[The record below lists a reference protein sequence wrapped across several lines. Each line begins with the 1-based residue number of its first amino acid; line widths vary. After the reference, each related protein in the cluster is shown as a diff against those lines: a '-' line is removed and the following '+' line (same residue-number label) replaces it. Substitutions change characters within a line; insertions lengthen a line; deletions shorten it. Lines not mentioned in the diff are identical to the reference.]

1 MAILNP
7 HLSVPR
13 HTIYAGRALLV
24 NLISAP
30 TEEDMS
36 AFESGLNRRRFLKA
50 LGTAAAAASVS
61 TKGFTEPPNAV
72 CIVVDP
78 SDDVATTQP
87 VRWAIDYLAQALR
100 DRGVVVTKGTRPE
113 DSPERSFCIF
123 AAGANSATGRRILRE
138 ANVSMPDAP
147 EALGLVTTSHQG
159 LPALLACGHD
169 TRGLL
174 YALTELA
181 DLAQYASDTTPALE
195 SVETNIE
202 QPANQVRSINRLFCS
217 DVEDKPWYN
226 DRAMWPAYFD
236 LLVTQRFNR
245 FNLAFGIGYD
255 FIRKVTD
262 AYFLFT
268 YPFLLNV
275 PGYQVRVP
283 QLPDEERD
291 RNLEMLRYISEQ
303 CVMRGLE
310 FYVGLWMH
318 GYEWID
324 SPNANYTI
332 EGLDRNLH
340 GPYCRDA
347 VRILLQQVPN
357 IHGLTFRIHGES
369 GVAEGNFEFWRTVFD
384 GVATCGRPVQIDMH
398 PKGMSQQ
405 MIDVALGT
413 KQPVSVSPKF
423 WGEHMG
429 MTYHQADIRKIE
441 KPRSENKPGLMALS
455 EGTRSFLRYGYGDL
469 LNQDRKWT
477 VVHRIWPGTQRIL
490 IWGDPAFAAGYSK
503 AFSFCGSNGV
513 EIMEP
518 LSFKGRRGSGHAGS
532 RCGYVD
538 KTLDP
543 RWDWQKFDYSTR
555 IWGRLLYNPETK
567 PIVWQRWL
575 QRQFGPGSKPIEMAL
590 ANVSRILPIVTTAHA
605 PSAGNNM
612 YWPELYFNQSMV
624 DAEHFQPYF
633 DTFAPRVFGNASP
646 FDPEM
651 FLSINEYAEELLN
664 ADVSGKYSPVE
675 VAQWIEDL
683 AEAGRKALAQAE
695 ASASSRTGPIY
706 RRFKT
711 DIAIQ
716 IALGEFFAAKFR
728 SGVLFHI
735 YELTGDQAA
744 LEAAITKYKAARIGW
759 AHAADAA
766 QGVYVTDITV
776 GEQPYLRG
784 NWLNRLPAIDRD
796 IAEISA
802 KLDPGAPKKASPKVL
817 VAIQAALGRPDR
829 APARAEHA
837 LPAHFK
843 RGHELPLTISVSGDT
858 QDVRMHYRHVNQ
870 AETYLSLA
878 MQRQGSDHVAIIPAA
893 YTDTTFPIEYF
904 FEFSNGDGKKVL
916 FPGFTSNLTN
926 QPYFVVLGE

>member
-1 MAILNP
+1 MLYE
-7 HLSVPR
+7 HSMVK
-13 HTIYAGRALLV
+13 LV
-24 NLISAP
+24 IGFS
-30 TEEDMS
+30 EEHMPV
-36 AFESGLNRRRFLKA
+36 FESGLNRRSFLKVI
-50 LGTAAAAASVS
+50 GTAAAAASVS
-61 TKGFTEPPNAV
+61 TKGLTATPNAV

-78 SDDVATTQP
+78 SDEVAAAQP
-87 VRWAIDYLAQALR
+87 VKWAIDYLAKALQ
-100 DRGVVVTKGTRPE
+100 DRGVLVTKGARPE
-113 DSPERSFCIF
+113 HASEASFCIF
-123 AAGANSATGRRILRE
+123 ASGADSATARQILHE
-138 ANVSMPDAP
+138 ANVSIPDAP

-159 LPALLACGHD
+159 LPALLACGRD
-169 TRGLL
+169 RRGLV

-181 DLAQYASDTTPALE
+181 DMAQYANDPAAALQN
-195 SVETNIE
+195 VETTIE
-202 QPANQVRSINRLFCS
+202 RPANQVRSINRLFCS
-217 DVEDKPWYN
+217 DVEDKPWFN
-226 DRAMWPAYFD
+226 DRDMWPAYFD
-236 LLVTQRFNR
+236 LLVSQRFNR

-275 PGYQVRVP
+275 PGYNVHVP

-332 EGLDRNLH
+332 EGLDKNSH

-347 VRILLQQVPN
+347 VRLLLQRVPN

-369 GVAEGNFEFWRTVFD
+369 GVAEGNFEFWKTVFD
-384 GVATCGRPVQIDMH
+384 GVATCGRQVNIDMH

-405 MIDVALGT
+405 MLEVALAT
-413 KQPVSVSPKF
+413 KQPVAVSPKF
-423 WGEHMG
+423 WGEHVG

-490 IWGDPAFAAGYSK
+490 IWGDPTFAAGYSK
-503 AFSFCGSNGV
+503 AFSFCGSSGV

-532 RCGYVD
+532 RCGYAD
-538 KTLDP
+538 RSCDP
-543 RWDWQKFDYSTR
+543 RWDWQKFEYSTR
-555 IWGRLLYNPETK
+555 IWGRLLYDPETK

-575 QRQFGPGSKPIEMAL
+575 QRQFGPGYKAIETAL

-624 DAEHFQPYF
+624 DAENFQPYF

-646 FDPEM
+646 FDPEL
-651 FLSINEYAEELLN
+651 FSSINEYAEELLK

-695 ASASSRTGPIY
+695 ASATSRTGPTY
-706 RRFKT
+706 RRFQT

-716 IALGEFFAAKFR
+716 IGVGEFFAAKFR

-744 LEAAITKYKAARIGW
+744 LEAAITKYKAARAAW

-766 QGVYVTDITV
+766 KGIYVADITV

-784 NWLNRLPAIDRD
+784 NWLDRLQAIDRD
-796 IAEISA
+796 IQEISA
-802 KLDPGAPKKASPKVL
+802 KLIPAAAQKKASPKVL
-817 VAIQAALGRPDR
+817 EAIQAALGRPNR
-829 APARAEHA
+829 APAGAEHA
-837 LPAHFK
+837 LPAHFM
-843 RGHELPLTISVSGDT
+843 RGRNLPLTISVSGDT
-858 QDVRMHYRHVNQ
+858 EDVRIHYRHVNQ
-870 AETYLSLA
+870 AETYVSSA
-878 MQRQGSDHVAIIPAA
+878 MQRQGSDHLAIIPAA

-904 FEFSNGDGKKVL
+904 FELSNGDGKKVL
-916 FPGFTSNLTN
+916 YPGFTSNLTN
-926 QPYFVVLGE
+926 QPYFVVLGD